1 MLNYFRGQNIKHL
14 LGSRAQKAGLIFL
27 CQTTLPLACWLNK
40 TCFKNKELNDARSFD
55 GNELQSPE
63 DTLKIKLLQASS

>member
-14 LGSRAQKAGLIFL
+14 LGSRAQKAGFIFL

-40 TCFKNKELNDARSFD
+40 TCFKNKELNDSRSFD
-55 GNELQSPE
+55 GNELQPPE
-63 DTLKIKLLQASS
+63 DTLKI